1 MSLCWAPVQ
10 GRPFQCLSCPAA
22 FTCKQYLEI
31 HTRTHTGE
39 RPYQCDICL
48 KRFTQKSSLNI
59 HKRTHSGTRRG
70 AGHSADDLGQHERA
84 RAAGGG
90 GPGSAPSLI
99 AVQGRPFQCLAC
111 PAAFTCKQYLEIH
124 NRTHTG
130 ERPYQCDVCLKRFA
144 QKSTLNIHKRTHTG
158 QFP

>member
-1 MSLCWAPVQ
+1 MA
-10 GRPFQCLSCPAA
+10 RRTAA
-22 FTCKQYLEI
+22 VPP
-31 HTRTHTGE
+31 R
-39 RPYQCDICL
+39 
-48 KRFTQKSSLNI
+48 S
-59 HKRTHSGTRRG
+59 
-70 AGHSADDLGQHERA
+70 
-84 RAAGGG
+84 
-90 GPGSAPSLI
+90 GSALSLF

-158 QFP
+158 ECTTRAPRYQSVVVGATVSEARIVASR